1 MNRFHAHLHVKDLD
15 QSIGFYSALFGMSPT
30 RVKPGY
36 AKWML
41 DDPKVNFAISTGQP
55 VGVSHLGFQ
64 VETEEELAELSGR
77 ANAAA
82 GTVLVEKS
90 ARCCYA
96 TGNKTWAEDPQGVV
110 WETFH
115 TTGEL
120 DEPGTGAEQTFR
132 DELQVANAGGCGC
145 STRRTEAA
153 ASVCCAP

>member
-15 QSIGFYSALFGMSPT
+15 QSITFYSALFGMSPT

-64 VETEEELAELSGR
+64 VETHEDLAEVSAR

-82 GTVLVEKS
+82 GSVLIEKG

-96 TGNKTWAEDPQGVV
+96 TANKTWAEDPQGVM

-120 DEPGTGAEQTFR
+120 DEAGTGAEETFR
-132 DELQVANAGGCGC
+132 DDVQITNVSSCGC
-145 STRRTEAA
+145 ATQRTPAA
-153 ASVCCAP
+153 TSVCCA